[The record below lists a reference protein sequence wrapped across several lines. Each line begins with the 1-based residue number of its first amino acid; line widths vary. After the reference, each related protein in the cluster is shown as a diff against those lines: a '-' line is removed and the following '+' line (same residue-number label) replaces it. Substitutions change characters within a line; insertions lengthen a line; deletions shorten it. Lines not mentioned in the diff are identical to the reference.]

1 MSNENSNKKSGP
13 DGTFKVRLK
22 KPTQDDTYTYLK
34 SDNNGNL
41 TWGSTWTLFNKNDA
55 DPNNPS
61 KWTFTTGG
69 TSKYLK
75 KVAQPGADDK
85 VEWSGDSGDS
95 GWAFSAGKLS
105 YTGASGTKYL
115 QHNGDGNSPT
125 LVTNST
131 TEIEIV

>member
-1 MSNENSNKKSGP
+1 MSNDRRNKKSGP
-13 DGTFKVRLK
+13 AGTFKVKLK
-22 KPTQDDTYTYLK
+22 KPGDEVKYLK

-41 TWGSTWTLFNKNDA
+41 SWDATATMFNKDDA

-61 KWTFTTGG
+61 KWTFTLPGG

-95 GWAFSAGKLS
+95 GWAFSAYQLS

-115 QHNGDGNSPT
+115 KHNGDGNSPT

-131 TEIEIV
+131 TEIEIVS